1 MLKFL
6 GGALGAG
13 GVAVGWVG
21 GSTYQNYVNELKN
34 NKIKYEKEL
43 PGLPSNGTV
52 SVGKF
57 NLNHGPTSLQV

>member
-1 MLKFL
+1 MLRFL
-6 GGALGAG
+6 GGALGVG

-21 GSTYQNYVNELKN
+21 GATYQNYVNELRN
-34 NKIKYEKEL
+34 NKIKYEAEL

-57 NLNHGPTSLQV
+57 NFQTGPSSLQV